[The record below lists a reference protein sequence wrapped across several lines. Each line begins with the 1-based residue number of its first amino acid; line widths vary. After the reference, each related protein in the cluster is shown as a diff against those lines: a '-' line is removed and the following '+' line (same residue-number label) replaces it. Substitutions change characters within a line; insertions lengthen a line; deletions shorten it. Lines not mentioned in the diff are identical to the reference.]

1 MPVKSQIAKRIIDEI
16 NVYLEQKDSL
26 DSIMNLSK
34 TGKESEKL
42 SVDRLDNPNGYMT
55 LLSEGS
61 VLYPDGTIRL
71 YLCKG
76 TLKNWY
82 DNLADDF
89 EGYVS
94 TGHRDLNAYPVRE
107 GYFRKNDLKLVVDE
121 HGRYDLLV
129 KPHVNLELS
138 NIKDLLLQD
147 EPFAI
152 SSEFMWYHKEIG
164 EEDLEEFTKLA
175 EYNLEH
181 GGSIDVPITDRVEI
195 SGFSFVGNP
204 GNAKSGGY
212 EPSLLVRNEEEHLKN
227 KEILDKVLAHLSAQV
242 EEEVKEATELEV
254 AEVVEAPEAPE
265 TEEKTEAP
273 EVEEVKEEA
282 EATEEKVE
290 AEEPKTEEGEALAKA
305 IEAIETLKAEV
316 EALKSENAQL
326 QAELETKKENEDAV
340 EGQLS
345 KLAKL
350 LETVNPT
357 VEKASKEEPKEATN
371 RFGRVRFGGQ

>member
-1 MPVKSQIAKRIIDEI
+1 MPIKSQIAKRIIDEI

-71 YLCKG
+71 YICKG

-107 GYFRKNDLKLVVDE
+107 GYFRKSDLKLVVDE
-121 HGRYDLLV
+121 HGRHDLLV

-254 AEVVEAPEAPE
+254 AEVVEAPEATE
-265 TEEKTEAP
+265 TTEAP

-290 AEEPKTEEGEALAKA
+290 AEEPKSEEGEALAKA

-316 EALKSENAQL
+316 EALKSEKAQL

-357 VEKASKEEPKEATN
+357 VEKASKEEPKEVAN

>member
-1 MPVKSQIAKRIIDEI
+1 MPIKSQIAKRIIDEI

-71 YLCKG
+71 YICKG

-107 GYFRKNDLKLVVDE
+107 GYFRKSDLKLVVDE
-121 HGRYDLLV
+121 HGRHDLLV

-254 AEVVEAPEAPE
+254 AEVVEAPE
-265 TEEKTEAP
+265 TEETTEAP

-290 AEEPKTEEGEALAKA
+290 AEEPKSEEGEALAKA

-316 EALKSENAQL
+316 EALKSEKAQL

-357 VEKASKEEPKEATN
+357 VEKASKEEPKEVTN

>member
-1 MPVKSQIAKRIIDEI
+1 MPIKSQIAKRIIDEI

-71 YLCKG
+71 YICKG
-76 TLKNWY
+76 TLKDWY

-107 GYFRKNDLKLVVDE
+107 GYFRKSDLKLVVDE
-121 HGRYDLLV
+121 HGRHDLLV

-254 AEVVEAPEAPE
+254 AEVVEAPE
-265 TEEKTEAP
+265 TEETTEAP

-290 AEEPKTEEGEALAKA
+290 AEEPKSEEGEALAKA

-316 EALKSENAQL
+316 EALKLEKAQL

-357 VEKASKEEPKEATN
+357 VEKASKEEPKEVAN

>member
-1 MPVKSQIAKRIIDEI
+1 MPIKSQIAKRIIDEI

-71 YLCKG
+71 YICKG
-76 TLKNWY
+76 TLKDWY

-107 GYFRKNDLKLVVDE
+107 GYFRKSDLKLVVDE
-121 HGRYDLLV
+121 HGRHDLLV

-254 AEVVEAPEAPE
+254 AEVVEAPE
-265 TEEKTEAP
+265 TEETTEAP

-290 AEEPKTEEGEALAKA
+290 AEEPKSEEGEALAKA

-316 EALKSENAQL
+316 EALKSEKAQL

-350 LETVNPT
+350 LENVNPT
-357 VEKASKEEPKEATN
+357 VEKASKEEPKEVAN

>member
-1 MPVKSQIAKRIIDEI
+1 MPIKSQIAKRIIDEI

-61 VLYPDGTIRL
+61 ILYSDGTIRL
-71 YLCKG
+71 YICKG

-82 DNLADDF
+82 DNLPDDF

-94 TGHRDLNAYPVRE
+94 TGHRDLDAYPVRE
-107 GYFRKNDLKLVVDE
+107 GYFRKSDLKLVVDE

-138 NIKDLLLQD
+138 NIKDLLIQD

-164 EEDLEEFTKLA
+164 EVDLEEFTKLA

-181 GGSIDVPITDRVEI
+181 GGTIDVPITDRVEI

-254 AEVVEAPEAPE
+254 AEVVEAPKATE

-305 IEAIETLKAEV
+305 IEVIETLKAEV
-316 EALKSENAQL
+316 ETLKSEKAQL

>member
-1 MPVKSQIAKRIIDEI
+1 MPIKSQIAKRIIDEI

-71 YLCKG
+71 YICKG
-76 TLKNWY
+76 TLKDWY

-107 GYFRKNDLKLVVDE
+107 GYFRKSDLKLVVDE
-121 HGRYDLLV
+121 HGRHDLLV

-254 AEVVEAPEAPE
+254 AEVVEAPE
-265 TEEKTEAP
+265 TEETTEAP
-273 EVEEVKEEA
+273 KVEEVKEEA

-316 EALKSENAQL
+316 EALKSEKAQL

-357 VEKASKEEPKEATN
+357 VEKASKEEPKEVAN

>member
-1 MPVKSQIAKRIIDEI
+1 MPIKSQIAKRIIDEI

-61 VLYPDGTIRL
+61 ILYSDGTIRL
-71 YLCKG
+71 YICKG

-82 DNLADDF
+82 DNLPDDF

-94 TGHRDLNAYPVRE
+94 TGHRDLDAYPVRE
-107 GYFRKNDLKLVVDE
+107 GYFRKSDLKLVVDE

-138 NIKDLLLQD
+138 NIKDLLIQD

-164 EEDLEEFTKLA
+164 EVDLEEFTKLA

-181 GGSIDVPITDRVEI
+181 GGTIDVPITDRVEI

-254 AEVVEAPEAPE
+254 AEVVEAPETTE
-265 TEEKTEAP
+265 TTEAP

-316 EALKSENAQL
+316 ETLKSEKAQL

>member
-1 MPVKSQIAKRIIDEI
+1 MPIKSQIAKRIIDEI

-71 YLCKG
+71 YICKG
-76 TLKNWY
+76 TLKDWY

-107 GYFRKNDLKLVVDE
+107 GYFRKSDLKLVVDE
-121 HGRYDLLV
+121 HGRHDLLV

-254 AEVVEAPEAPE
+254 AEVVEAPE
-265 TEEKTEAP
+265 TEETTEAP

-290 AEEPKTEEGEALAKA
+290 AEEPKSEEGEALAKA
-305 IEAIETLKAEV
+305 IGAIETLKAEV
-316 EALKSENAQL
+316 EALKSEKAQL

-357 VEKASKEEPKEATN
+357 VEKASKEEPKEVAN

>member
-1 MPVKSQIAKRIIDEI
+1 MPIKSQIAKRIIDEI

-82 DNLADDF
+82 DNLANDF

-152 SSEFMWYHKEIG
+152 SSEFMWYHKDIG

-254 AEVVEAPEAPE
+254 AEVVEAPE

-316 EALKSENAQL
+316 ETLKSEKAQL
-326 QAELETKKENEDAV
+326 QAELESKKENEDAV

>member
-1 MPVKSQIAKRIIDEI
+1 MPVKTKIAEQIMSEIDT
-16 NVYLEQKDSL
+16 YLQKKDDL
-26 DSIMNLSK
+26 DMIMNLSHNK
-34 TGKESEKL
+34 KEREQL
-42 SVDRLDNPNGYMT
+42 SVDKVENSEGYMT

-61 VLYPDGTIRL
+61 VLYQDDTIRL
-71 YLCKG
+71 YICKG
-76 TLKNWY
+76 TLKKWY
-82 DNLADDF
+82 DSIDGSF

-94 TGHRDLNAYPVRE
+94 TGHRDLNSYPVRE
-107 GYFRKNDLKLVVDE
+107 GYFRKSDLKLVEDSN
-121 HGRYDLLV
+121 GRYDLLV

-138 NIKDLLLQD
+138 NVKDLIIQD

-175 EYNLEH
+175 EYNIEH

-254 AEVVEAPEAPE
+254 AEVVEAPE
-265 TEEKTEAP
+265 TEETTEAP

-290 AEEPKTEEGEALAKA
+290 AEEPKSEEGEALAKA

-316 EALKSENAQL
+316 EALKSEKAQL

-357 VEKASKEEPKEATN
+357 VEKASKEEPKEVAN

>member
-1 MPVKSQIAKRIIDEI
+1 MPIKSQIAKRIIDEI

-42 SVDRLDNPNGYMT
+42 SVDRLDNPHGYMT

-71 YLCKG
+71 YICKG
-76 TLKNWY
+76 TLKDWY
-82 DNLADDF
+82 NNLADDF

-107 GYFRKNDLKLVVDE
+107 GYFRKSDLKLVVDE
-121 HGRYDLLV
+121 HGRHDLLV

-254 AEVVEAPEAPE
+254 AEVVEAPEATE
-265 TEEKTEAP
+265 TTEAP

-290 AEEPKTEEGEALAKA
+290 AEEPKSEEGEALAKA

-316 EALKSENAQL
+316 EALKSEKAQL

-357 VEKASKEEPKEATN
+357 VEKASKEEPKEVAN

>member
-1 MPVKSQIAKRIIDEI
+1 MPIKSQIAKRIIDEI

-71 YLCKG
+71 YICKG
-76 TLKNWY
+76 TLKDWY

-107 GYFRKNDLKLVVDE
+107 GYFRKSDLKLVVDE
-121 HGRYDLLV
+121 HGRHDLLV

-254 AEVVEAPEAPE
+254 AEVVEAPE
-265 TEEKTEAP
+265 TEETTEAP

-290 AEEPKTEEGEALAKA
+290 AEEPKSEEGEALAKA

-316 EALKSENAQL
+316 EALKSEKAQL
-326 QAELETKKENEDAV
+326 QAELETKKNNEDAV

>member
-1 MPVKSQIAKRIIDEI
+1 MPIKSQIAKRIIDEI

-71 YLCKG
+71 YICKG
-76 TLKNWY
+76 TLKDWY

-107 GYFRKNDLKLVVDE
+107 GYFRKSDLKLVVDE
-121 HGRYDLLV
+121 HGRHDLLV

-254 AEVVEAPEAPE
+254 AEVVEAPK
-265 TEEKTEAP
+265 TEETTEAP
-273 EVEEVKEEA
+273 EVDEVKEEA

-290 AEEPKTEEGEALAKA
+290 AEEPKSEEGEALAKA

-316 EALKSENAQL
+316 EALKSEKAQL

-357 VEKASKEEPKEATN
+357 VEKASKEEPKEVVN

>member
-1 MPVKSQIAKRIIDEI
+1 MPIKSQIAKRIIDEI
-16 NVYLEQKDSL
+16 NLYLEQKDSL

-71 YLCKG
+71 YICKG
-76 TLKNWY
+76 ALKDWY

-107 GYFRKNDLKLVVDE
+107 GYFRKSDLKLVVDE
-121 HGRYDLLV
+121 HGRHDLLV

-164 EEDLEEFTKLA
+164 EDDLEEFTKLV

-181 GGSIDVPITDRVEI
+181 GGSIDVPITDRIEI

-254 AEVVEAPEAPE
+254 AEVVEAPE
-265 TEEKTEAP
+265 TEETAEAP

-290 AEEPKTEEGEALAKA
+290 AEEPKSEEGEALAKA

-316 EALKSENAQL
+316 EALKSEKAQL

-357 VEKASKEEPKEATN
+357 VEKASKEEPKEVAN

>member
-1 MPVKSQIAKRIIDEI
+1 MPIKSQIAKRIIDEI

-71 YLCKG
+71 YICKG
-76 TLKNWY
+76 TLKDWY

-107 GYFRKNDLKLVVDE
+107 GYFRKSDLKLVVDE
-121 HGRYDLLV
+121 HGRHDLLV

-242 EEEVKEATELEV
+242 EEEVREATELEV
-254 AEVVEAPEAPE
+254 AEVVEAPE
-265 TEEKTEAP
+265 TEETTEAP

-290 AEEPKTEEGEALAKA
+290 AEEPKSEEGEALAKA

-316 EALKSENAQL
+316 EALKSEKAQL

-357 VEKASKEEPKEATN
+357 VEKASKEEPKEVAN

>member
-1 MPVKSQIAKRIIDEI
+1 MPIKSQIAKRIIDEI

-71 YLCKG
+71 YICKG
-76 TLKNWY
+76 TLKDWY

-107 GYFRKNDLKLVVDE
+107 GYFRKSDLKLVVDE
-121 HGRYDLLV
+121 HGRHDLLV

-254 AEVVEAPEAPE
+254 AEVVEAPE
-265 TEEKTEAP
+265 TEETTEAP

-290 AEEPKTEEGEALAKA
+290 AEEPKSEEGEALAKA

-316 EALKSENAQL
+316 ETLKSEKAQL

-357 VEKASKEEPKEATN
+357 VEKASKEEPKEVAN

>member
-1 MPVKSQIAKRIIDEI
+1 MPIKSQIAKRIIDEI

-71 YLCKG
+71 YICKG
-76 TLKNWY
+76 TLKDWY

-107 GYFRKNDLKLVVDE
+107 GYFRKSDLKLVVDE
-121 HGRYDLLV
+121 HGRHDLLV

-254 AEVVEAPEAPE
+254 AEVVEAPE
-265 TEEKTEAP
+265 TEETTEAP

-290 AEEPKTEEGEALAKA
+290 AEEPKSEEGEALAKA

-316 EALKSENAQL
+316 EALKSEKAQL

-357 VEKASKEEPKEATN
+357 VEKASKEEQKEVAN

>member
-1 MPVKSQIAKRIIDEI
+1 MPIKSQIAKRIIDEI

-71 YLCKG
+71 YICKG
-76 TLKNWY
+76 TLKDWY

-107 GYFRKNDLKLVVDE
+107 GYFRKSDLKLVVDE
-121 HGRYDLLV
+121 HGRHDLLV

-254 AEVVEAPEAPE
+254 AEGVEAPE
-265 TEEKTEAP
+265 TEETAEAP

-290 AEEPKTEEGEALAKA
+290 AEEPKSEEGEALAKA

-316 EALKSENAQL
+316 EALKSEKAQL

-357 VEKASKEEPKEATN
+357 VEKASKEEPKEVAN

>member
-1 MPVKSQIAKRIIDEI
+1 MPIKSQIAKRIIDEI

-42 SVDRLDNPNGYMT
+42 SVDRIDNPNGYMT

-61 VLYPDGTIRL
+61 VLYSDGTIRL
-71 YLCKG
+71 YICKG

-82 DNLADDF
+82 DNLPDDF
-89 EGYVS
+89 EGFVS
-94 TGHRDLNAYPVRE
+94 TGHRDLDAYPVRE
-107 GYFRKNDLKLVVDE
+107 GYFRKSDLKLAVDE

-181 GGSIDVPITDRVEI
+181 GGTIDVPITDRIEI

-254 AEVVEAPEAPE
+254 AEVVEAPEATE
-265 TEEKTEAP
+265 TGEKTEAP
-273 EVEEVKEEA
+273 KVEEVKEEA

-316 EALKSENAQL
+316 ETLKSEKAQL

>member
-1 MPVKSQIAKRIIDEI
+1 MPIKSQIAKRIIDEI

-61 VLYPDGTIRL
+61 VLYPDGTLRL
-71 YLCKG
+71 YICKG
-76 TLKNWY
+76 TLKDWY

-107 GYFRKNDLKLVVDE
+107 GYFRKSDLKLVVDE
-121 HGRYDLLV
+121 HGRHDLLV

-254 AEVVEAPEAPE
+254 AEVVEAPE
-265 TEEKTEAP
+265 TEETTEAP

-290 AEEPKTEEGEALAKA
+290 AEEPKSEEGEALAKA

-316 EALKSENAQL
+316 EALKSEKAQL

-357 VEKASKEEPKEATN
+357 VEKASKEEPKEVAN

>member
-1 MPVKSQIAKRIIDEI
+1 MPIKSQIAKRIIDEI
-16 NVYLEQKDSL
+16 NLYLEQKDSL

-71 YLCKG
+71 YICKG
-76 TLKNWY
+76 ALKDWY

-107 GYFRKNDLKLVVDE
+107 GYFRKSDLKLVVDE
-121 HGRYDLLV
+121 HGRHDLLV

-164 EEDLEEFTKLA
+164 EDDLEEFTKLV

-181 GGSIDVPITDRVEI
+181 GGSIDVPITDRIEI

-254 AEVVEAPEAPE
+254 AEVVEAPEAPV
-265 TEEKTEAP
+265 TEEATEAQ

-316 EALKSENAQL
+316 ETLKSEKAQL
-326 QAELETKKENEDAV
+326 QAELETKKDNEDAV

-357 VEKASKEEPKEATN
+357 VEKASKEEPKEATS

>member
-1 MPVKSQIAKRIIDEI
+1 MPIKSQIAKRIIDEI

-61 VLYPDGTIRL
+61 VLYPNGTIRL
-71 YLCKG
+71 YICKG
-76 TLKNWY
+76 TLKDWY

-107 GYFRKNDLKLVVDE
+107 GYFRKSDLKLVVDE
-121 HGRYDLLV
+121 HGRHDLLV

-254 AEVVEAPEAPE
+254 AEVVEAPE
-265 TEEKTEAP
+265 TEETTEAP

-290 AEEPKTEEGEALAKA
+290 AEEPKSEEGEALAKA

-316 EALKSENAQL
+316 EALKSEKAQL

-357 VEKASKEEPKEATN
+357 VEKASKEEPKEVAN

>member
-1 MPVKSQIAKRIIDEI
+1 MPIKSQIAKRIIDEI

-71 YLCKG
+71 YICKG
-76 TLKNWY
+76 TLKDWY

-107 GYFRKNDLKLVVDE
+107 GYFRKSDLKLVVDE
-121 HGRYDLLV
+121 HGRHDLLV

-254 AEVVEAPEAPE
+254 AEVVEAPE
-265 TEEKTEAP
+265 TEETTEAP

-282 EATEEKVE
+282 ESTEEKVE
-290 AEEPKTEEGEALAKA
+290 AEEPKSEEGEALAKA

-316 EALKSENAQL
+316 EALKSEKAQL

-357 VEKASKEEPKEATN
+357 VEKASKEEPKEVAN

>member
-1 MPVKSQIAKRIIDEI
+1 MPIKSQIAKRIIDEI

-71 YLCKG
+71 YICKG
-76 TLKNWY
+76 TLKDWY

-107 GYFRKNDLKLVVDE
+107 GYFRKSDLKLVVDE
-121 HGRYDLLV
+121 HGRHDLLV

-254 AEVVEAPEAPE
+254 AEVVEAPE
-265 TEEKTEAP
+265 TEETTEAP

-316 EALKSENAQL
+316 EVLKSEKAQL

-357 VEKASKEEPKEATN
+357 MEKASKEEPKEVAN

>member
-1 MPVKSQIAKRIIDEI
+1 MPIKSQIAKRIIDEI

-71 YLCKG
+71 YICKG
-76 TLKNWY
+76 ALKDWY

-107 GYFRKNDLKLVVDE
+107 GYFRKSDLKLVVDE
-121 HGRYDLLV
+121 HGRHDLLV

-254 AEVVEAPEAPE
+254 AEVVEAPE
-265 TEEKTEAP
+265 TEETTEAP

-316 EALKSENAQL
+316 ETLKSEKAQL

-357 VEKASKEEPKEATN
+357 VEKASKEEPKEVAN

>member
-1 MPVKSQIAKRIIDEI
+1 MPIKSQIAKRIIDEI

-71 YLCKG
+71 YICKG
-76 TLKNWY
+76 TLKDWY

-107 GYFRKNDLKLVVDE
+107 GYFRKSDLKLVVDE
-121 HGRYDLLV
+121 HGRHDLLV

-254 AEVVEAPEAPE
+254 AEVVETPE
-265 TEEKTEAP
+265 TEETTEAP

-282 EATEEKVE
+282 EDTEEKVE

-316 EALKSENAQL
+316 EALKSEKAQL

-357 VEKASKEEPKEATN
+357 VEKASKEEPKEVAN

>member
-1 MPVKSQIAKRIIDEI
+1 MPIKSQIAKRIIDEI

-71 YLCKG
+71 YICKG
-76 TLKNWY
+76 TLKDWY

-107 GYFRKNDLKLVVDE
+107 GYFRKSDLKLVVDE
-121 HGRYDLLV
+121 HGRHDLLV

-254 AEVVEAPEAPE
+254 AEVVEAPEATETPE
-265 TEEKTEAP
+265 TT

-316 EALKSENAQL
+316 ETLKSEKAQL

>member
-1 MPVKSQIAKRIIDEI
+1 MPIKSQIAKRIIDEI

-71 YLCKG
+71 YICKG
-76 TLKNWY
+76 TLKDWY

-107 GYFRKNDLKLVVDE
+107 GYFRKSDLKLVVDE
-121 HGRYDLLV
+121 HGRHDLLV

-254 AEVVEAPEAPE
+254 AEVVEAPE
-265 TEEKTEAP
+265 TEETTEAP

-290 AEEPKTEEGEALAKA
+290 AEEPKSEEGEALAKA
-305 IEAIETLKAEV
+305 IDAIETLKAEV
-316 EALKSENAQL
+316 EALKSEKAQL

-357 VEKASKEEPKEATN
+357 VEKASKEEPKEVAN

>member
-1 MPVKSQIAKRIIDEI
+1 MPIKSQIAKRIIDEI

-71 YLCKG
+71 YICKG
-76 TLKNWY
+76 TLKDWY

-107 GYFRKNDLKLVVDE
+107 GYFRKSDLKLVVDE
-121 HGRYDLLV
+121 HGRHDLLV

-254 AEVVEAPEAPE
+254 AEVVEAPE
-265 TEEKTEAP
+265 TEETTEAP

-282 EATEEKVE
+282 EATEEKAEV
-290 AEEPKTEEGEALAKA
+290 EEPKTEEGEALAKA

-316 EALKSENAQL
+316 ETLKSEKAQL

-357 VEKASKEEPKEATN
+357 VEKASKEEPKEVAN

>member
-1 MPVKSQIAKRIIDEI
+1 MPIKSQIAKRIIDEI

-71 YLCKG
+71 YICKG
-76 TLKNWY
+76 TLKDWY

-107 GYFRKNDLKLVVDE
+107 GYFRKSDLKLVVDE
-121 HGRYDLLV
+121 HGRHDLLV

-254 AEVVEAPEAPE
+254 AEVVETPEATE
-265 TEEKTEAP
+265 TTETTEAP

-290 AEEPKTEEGEALAKA
+290 AEEPKSEEGEALAKA

-316 EALKSENAQL
+316 EALKSEKAQL

-357 VEKASKEEPKEATN
+357 VEKASKEEPKEVAN

>member
-1 MPVKSQIAKRIIDEI
+1 MPIKSQIAKRIIDEI

-61 VLYPDGTIRL
+61 VLYPDGTLRL
-71 YLCKG
+71 YICKG
-76 TLKNWY
+76 TLKDWY
-82 DNLADDF
+82 DNLADNF

-107 GYFRKNDLKLVVDE
+107 GYFRKSDLKLVVDE
-121 HGRYDLLV
+121 HGRHDLLV

-254 AEVVEAPEAPE
+254 AEVVEAPE
-265 TEEKTEAP
+265 TEETTEAP

-290 AEEPKTEEGEALAKA
+290 AEEPKSEEGEALAKA

-316 EALKSENAQL
+316 EALKSEKAQL

-357 VEKASKEEPKEATN
+357 VEKASKEEPKEVAN

>member
-1 MPVKSQIAKRIIDEI
+1 MPIKSQIAKRIIDEI

-71 YLCKG
+71 YICKG
-76 TLKNWY
+76 TLKDWY

-107 GYFRKNDLKLVVDE
+107 GYFRKSDLKLVVDE
-121 HGRYDLLV
+121 HGRHDLLV

-254 AEVVEAPEAPE
+254 AEVVEAPEA
-265 TEEKTEAP
+265 TEPTEAP

-290 AEEPKTEEGEALAKA
+290 AEEPKSEEGEALAKA

-316 EALKSENAQL
+316 ETLKSEKAQL

>member
-1 MPVKSQIAKRIIDEI
+1 MPIKSQIAKRIIDEI

-34 TGKESEKL
+34 IGKESEKL

-71 YLCKG
+71 YICKG
-76 TLKNWY
+76 TLKDWY

-107 GYFRKNDLKLVVDE
+107 GYFRKSDLKLVVDE
-121 HGRYDLLV
+121 HGRHDLLV

-181 GGSIDVPITDRVEI
+181 GGTIDVPITDRVEI

-254 AEVVEAPEAPE
+254 AEVVETPE
-265 TEEKTEAP
+265 TEETTEAP
-273 EVEEVKEEA
+273 EVGEVKEEA

-290 AEEPKTEEGEALAKA
+290 VEEPKTEEGEALAKA

-316 EALKSENAQL
+316 EALKSEKAQL
-326 QAELETKKENEDAV
+326 QAELETKKDNEDAV

-357 VEKASKEEPKEATN
+357 VEKASKEEPKEVAN

>member
-1 MPVKSQIAKRIIDEI
+1 MPIKSQIAKRIIDEI

-71 YLCKG
+71 YICKG
-76 TLKNWY
+76 TLKDWY

-107 GYFRKNDLKLVVDE
+107 GYFRKSDLKLVVDE
-121 HGRYDLLV
+121 HGRHDLLV

-152 SSEFMWYHKEIG
+152 SSEFMWYHKEIE

-242 EEEVKEATELEV
+242 EEGVKEATELEV
-254 AEVVEAPEAPE
+254 AEVVEAPE
-265 TEEKTEAP
+265 TEETTEAP

-290 AEEPKTEEGEALAKA
+290 AEEPKSEEGEALAKA

-316 EALKSENAQL
+316 EALKSEKAQL

-357 VEKASKEEPKEATN
+357 VEKASKEEPKEVAN

>member
-1 MPVKSQIAKRIIDEI
+1 MPIKSQIAKRIIDEI

-61 VLYPDGTIRL
+61 VLYPNGTIRL
-71 YLCKG
+71 YICKG
-76 TLKNWY
+76 TLKDWY

-107 GYFRKNDLKLVVDE
+107 GYFRKSDLKLVVDE
-121 HGRYDLLV
+121 HGRHDLLV

-254 AEVVEAPEAPE
+254 AEVVETPE
-265 TEEKTEAP
+265 TEETTEAP

-316 EALKSENAQL
+316 ETLKSEKAQL

-357 VEKASKEEPKEATN
+357 VEKASKEEPKEVAN

>member
-1 MPVKSQIAKRIIDEI
+1 MPIKSQIAKRIIDEI

-61 VLYPDGTIRL
+61 ILYSDGTIRL
-71 YLCKG
+71 YICKG

-82 DNLADDF
+82 DNLPDDF

-94 TGHRDLNAYPVRE
+94 TGHRDLDAYPVRE
-107 GYFRKNDLKLVVDE
+107 GYFRKSDLKLVVDE

-138 NIKDLLLQD
+138 NIKDLLIQD

-164 EEDLEEFTKLA
+164 EVDLEEFTKLA

-181 GGSIDVPITDRVEI
+181 GGTIDVPITDRVEI

-254 AEVVEAPEAPE
+254 AEVVEAPEATE

-282 EATEEKVE
+282 EATEEKVG
-290 AEEPKTEEGEALAKA
+290 AEEPKTEESEALTKA
-305 IEAIETLKAEV
+305 IEAIDTLMAEVETLK
-316 EALKSENAQL
+316 SEKAQL

>member
-1 MPVKSQIAKRIIDEI
+1 MPIKSQIAKRIIDEI

-71 YLCKG
+71 YICKG
-76 TLKNWY
+76 TLKDWY

-107 GYFRKNDLKLVVDE
+107 GYFRKSDLKLVVDE
-121 HGRYDLLV
+121 HGRHDLLV

-254 AEVVEAPEAPE
+254 AEVVEAPE
-265 TEEKTEAP
+265 TEETTEAP

-316 EALKSENAQL
+316 EVLKSEKAQL

-357 VEKASKEEPKEATN
+357 VEKASKEEPKEVAN

>member
-1 MPVKSQIAKRIIDEI
+1 MPIKSQIAKRIIDEI

-71 YLCKG
+71 YICKG
-76 TLKNWY
+76 TLKDWY

-107 GYFRKNDLKLVVDE
+107 GYFRKSDLKLVVDE
-121 HGRYDLLV
+121 HGRHDLLV

-254 AEVVEAPEAPE
+254 AEVVEAPE
-265 TEEKTEAP
+265 TEETTEAP

-290 AEEPKTEEGEALAKA
+290 AEEPKSEEGEALAKA
-305 IEAIETLKAEV
+305 IETIETLKAEV
-316 EALKSENAQL
+316 EALKSEKAQL

-357 VEKASKEEPKEATN
+357 VEKASKEEPKEVAN

>member
-1 MPVKSQIAKRIIDEI
+1 MPIKSQIAKRIIDEI

-71 YLCKG
+71 YICKG
-76 TLKNWY
+76 TLKDWY
-82 DNLADDF
+82 DSLADDF

-107 GYFRKNDLKLVVDE
+107 GYFRKSDLKLVVDE
-121 HGRYDLLV
+121 HGRHDLLV

-254 AEVVEAPEAPE
+254 AEVVETPE
-265 TEEKTEAP
+265 TEETTEAP

-290 AEEPKTEEGEALAKA
+290 AEEPKSEEGEALAKA

-316 EALKSENAQL
+316 EALKSEKAQL

-357 VEKASKEEPKEATN
+357 VEKASKEEPKEVAN

>member
-1 MPVKSQIAKRIIDEI
+1 MPIKSQIAKRIIDEI

-34 TGKESEKL
+34 IGKESEKL

-71 YLCKG
+71 YICKG
-76 TLKNWY
+76 TLKDWY

-107 GYFRKNDLKLVVDE
+107 GYFRKSDLKLVVDE
-121 HGRYDLLV
+121 HGRHDLLV

-181 GGSIDVPITDRVEI
+181 GGTIDVPITDRVEI

-242 EEEVKEATELEV
+242 EEEVKEATEIEV
-254 AEVVEAPEAPE
+254 AEVVETPE
-265 TEEKTEAP
+265 TEETTEAP
-273 EVEEVKEEA
+273 EVGEVKEEA

-316 EALKSENAQL
+316 EALKSEKAQL
-326 QAELETKKENEDAV
+326 QAELETKKDNEDAV

-357 VEKASKEEPKEATN
+357 VEKASKEEPKEVAN